1 MWGASNSSFYG
12 MKVRTCPSVLLRS
25 LLQTLPCLGPSVS
38 VQCLAPWG
46 YLHTHPAP
54 SLNPSSRPVRSNH
67 ALLHSLHSLRSQYRS
82 RCLAAVLGDQDR
94 HRFLAATTQVRV
106 PALHLSPSRD
116 AVSHTRPFDPL
127 WHRRPLVSLFISFS
141 HTRLL
146 PLNTSPAPLRLPTL
160 FPPPDPRG
168 E

>member
-38 VQCLAPWG
+38 VQCLPPWG
-46 YLHTHPAP
+46 DPHTHPAP

-116 AVSHTRPFDPL
+116 AMSHTRPFDPPL
-127 WHRRPLVSLFISFS
+127 ASTSPRFLIHRFS
-141 HTRLL
+141 HTCLL
-146 PLNTSPAPLRLPTL
+146 PLNTSSAPLRLPTL